1 MNEIYNLMPEDIDA
15 PSQTDSNF
23 DSDFD
28 YQPLAKSF
36 FQRMEEKMF
45 SLMSGGFLKRK
56 KKTPEPIPE
65 PVQELEEDPEEL
77 FEEQEKHV
85 RPEIEIVMPEQKPV
99 EKTRFEKIKEKLQT
113 ISFPKAIVNGLA
125 LAVFAAGSY
134 LLYSELPMHPELV
147 TGIIMVSVAGNVV
160 IAGR

>member
-1 MNEIYNLMPEDIDA
+1 MPEDIDTT
-15 PSQTDSNF
+15 SQTDSNF

-45 SLMSGGFLKRK
+45 GLMSGGFLKRK

-65 PVQELEEDPEEL
+65 PVQELEEDTDEL
-77 FEEQEKHV
+77 FEEPARQAHQV
-85 RPEIEIVMPEQKPV
+85 RPEIEIVMPEVQRV
-99 EKTRFEKIKEKLQT
+99 EKPLSVRIKEKLHFPQ
-113 ISFPKAIVNGLA
+113 ISLPKAIVNGLA

-134 LLYSELPMHPELV
+134 LLYSDLPMHPDLV
-147 TGIIMVSVAGNVV
+147 IGIIMVSVAGNVV

>member
-1 MNEIYNLMPEDIDA
+1 MPEDIDS

-36 FQRMEEKMF
+36 FQRMEEKVF
-45 SLMSGGFLKRK
+45 RLVSGGFLKRTK
-56 KKTPEPIPE
+56 KMPEPIPE

-77 FEEQEKHV
+77 FEEPETHV
-85 RPEIEIVMPEQKPV
+85 RPEIEIVIPEPKPV
-99 EKTRFEKIKEKLQT
+99 EVSRFAKLREKLHFPP
-113 ISFPKAIVNGLA
+113 ISLPKAIVNGLA

-147 TGIIMVSVAGNVV
+147 AGIIMVSVAGNVV